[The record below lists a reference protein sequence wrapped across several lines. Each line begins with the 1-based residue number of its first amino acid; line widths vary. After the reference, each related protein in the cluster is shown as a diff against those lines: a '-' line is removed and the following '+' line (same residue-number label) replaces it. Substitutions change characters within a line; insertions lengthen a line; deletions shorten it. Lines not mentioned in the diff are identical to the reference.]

1 MTIITVKGIVMFEED
16 KIDPF
21 NSGYQKNKDLEDM
34 LKKYK
39 EYEKQK
45 IIQKNN
51 WPYSGSDIEDEIEKS
66 QFPISQVPQKKHDL
80 EAVLDHVLS
89 NHSDATEFYRQ
100 LSLNLVYQQNKLSD
114 KFDYKHQGAFNFIQQ
129 LTIFYI
135 KNLATLSTKNQSQ
148 IETTFTLLSK
158 LDKDYVKKSLQEIIV
173 DSNKVKR
180 TFLNHV
186 FVFKSNFFS
195 HSSDEKTQNSFER
208 VMNYLLNIAPQSLI
222 NEQDGQYCYSLLEK
236 KNYVVLAYVY
246 ELTQHIELKLNNG
259 MNLKDFIINLKKIDF
274 PFDERLEKIYL
285 DATLGSRNS
294 NGNKIKL

>member
-1 MTIITVKGIVMFEED
+1 M
-16 KIDPF
+16 
-21 NSGYQKNKDLEDM
+21 
-34 LKKYK
+34 
-39 EYEKQK
+39 
-45 IIQKNN
+45 
-51 WPYSGSDIEDEIEKS
+51 
-66 QFPISQVPQKKHDL
+66 
-80 EAVLDHVLS
+80 
-89 NHSDATEFYRQ
+89 
-100 LSLNLVYQQNKLSD
+100 
-114 KFDYKHQGAFNFIQQ
+114 
-129 LTIFYI
+129 TIFYI